1 MEFKGSRTE
10 ANLQAAFAVNL
21 RQETNIPIMQV
32 LQKKKATT
40 RLPIFL
46 KKPQATKKNMPKSGL
61 NF

>member
-10 ANLQAAFAVNL
+10 ANLQAAFAGESQARNKY
-21 RQETNIPIMQV
+21 TYYAGIA
-32 LQKKKATT
+32 KKKAIT

-46 KKPQATKKNMPKSGL
+46 KKPQATKKNMPKFGL

>member
-1 MEFKGSRTE
+1 MEFKGSRK
-10 ANLQAAFAVNL
+10 
-21 RQETNIPIMQV
+21 TNIPIMQV